1 MGWLI
6 GAAVVL
12 GGVLLLTQVGRRGFS
27 YRGRRYRRNG
37 DGSFTYVDG
46 SPIDDPKER
55 AEVEA
60 HWNDSQSDSSGSN
73 GGDGGGDGGG
83 GGGD

>member
-12 GGVLLLTQVGRRGFS
+12 GGVLLFTQAGKRGFN
-27 YRGRRYRRNG
+27 YRGRRYRRQA

-46 SPIDDPKER
+46 SPIPDAKER
-55 AEVEA
+55 TEVEA
-60 HWNDSQSDSSGSN
+60 HWNDSTSSSGS
-73 GGDGGGDGGG
+73 GDGDGGGDGGG
-83 GGGD
+83 GGD

>member
-6 GAAVVL
+6 AAAVIL
-12 GGVLLLTQVGRRGFS
+12 GGALLATQIGKKGFS
-27 YRGRRYRRNG
+27 FRGRRYRRHA

-46 SPIDDPKER
+46 SSIADEQER

-60 HWNDSQSDSSGSN
+60 HWNDSQSDSGSSD
-73 GGDGGGDGGG
+73 GDGGGDGGG
-83 GGGD
+83 GGD